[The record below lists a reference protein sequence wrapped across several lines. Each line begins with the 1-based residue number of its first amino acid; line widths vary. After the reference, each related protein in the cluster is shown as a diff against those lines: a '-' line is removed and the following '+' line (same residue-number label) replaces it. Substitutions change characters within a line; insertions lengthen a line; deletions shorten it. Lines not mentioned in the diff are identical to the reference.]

1 LTPEDGVIAD
11 LERFFEGYVAAF
23 NRSLGASVDVDG
35 IRRHFAEAFIGAGPT
50 GVLPGR
56 NDESFAETLRAGY
69 AFYKQIG
76 TERMEMRGVETT
88 PIDADHAMARVS
100 FAASYRKDGRE
111 IAIPF
116 DVTYVLARLEGEWRI
131 FAYVAGDE
139 MAAYREHGL
148 LPEA

>member
-1 LTPEDGVIAD
+1 MSDD
-11 LERFFEGYVAAF
+11 LERFFESYVAAF

-35 IRRHFAEAFIGAGPT
+35 IRRHFAQAFIGAGPG
-50 GVLPGR
+50 GVAPGR
-56 NDESFAETLRAGY
+56 NDESFAETLRKGY

-76 TERMEMRGVETT
+76 TERLEMRSVAAT
-88 PIDADHAMARVS
+88 PIDADHVMAKVS
-100 FAASYRKDGRE
+100 FAASYRKDGHE

-116 DVTYVLARLEGEWRI
+116 DVTYLLARLDGEWRI

-148 LPEA
+148 LPKA